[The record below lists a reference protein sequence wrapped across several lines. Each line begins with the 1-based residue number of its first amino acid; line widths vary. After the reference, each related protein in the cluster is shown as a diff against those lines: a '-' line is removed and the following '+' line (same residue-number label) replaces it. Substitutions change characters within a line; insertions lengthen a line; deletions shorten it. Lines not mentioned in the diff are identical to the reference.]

1 MTRGA
6 TTIWIAPGATA
17 FACLCERCLESR
29 SAIEGSFLEALQVS
43 VVRGKVAL
51 EADVAF
57 AHCERG
63 HEVVVRRVDRP
74 PNLARRDAQQL
85 ELV

>member
-1 MTRGA
+1 VTRPT

-17 FACLCERCLESR
+17 FACLCECCLDAR
-29 SAIEGSFLEALQVS
+29 SSLEGSFLDALQVS
-43 VVRGKVAL
+43 VVRGTVAL
-51 EADVAF
+51 EADIAF